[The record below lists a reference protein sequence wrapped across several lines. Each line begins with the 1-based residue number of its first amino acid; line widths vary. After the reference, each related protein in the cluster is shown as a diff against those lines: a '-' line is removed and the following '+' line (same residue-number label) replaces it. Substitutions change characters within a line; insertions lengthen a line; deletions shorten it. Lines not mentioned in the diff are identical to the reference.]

1 MIKKFMVSVLVAA
14 SLPSIASVN
23 YSNCNHGLATGR
35 IAKNGEI
42 QPREGLEKI
51 TKQTETKDGTQVTF
65 EGTDPRFPYKETVL
79 FNKDAQG
86 RLAGYTQDLQYSKL
100 SKKEKNQIKYNEAYL
115 LANGNYPG
123 QCAAVSFGSDS
134 RETSHHRGDC
144 SGVYVF
150 DEKGNRVMLDYDTVT
165 KKNFNA
171 KKMGMSWELFSELKS
186 AYKKNQ
192 DVKKRLAEAY
202 MGFMDDKG
210 WLFPTG
216 EKATFKVDES
226 KCSVEKIDTLL
237 VNGVNN
243 SISESNKYDAN
254 KCDSIMPKLNKAQN
268 ELMSCA
274 MKEKDIV
281 REILGIPQGEIF
293 ISTDEQVQFD
303 TDFPQNNRDIIRKM
317 YTNCQVY
324 GSMDISSRSS
334 SQNPGGAKKE

>member
-1 MIKKFMVSVLVAA
+1 MKKMIFAFIITS
-14 SLPSIASVN
+14 PIFASVD
-23 YSNCNHGLATGR
+23 YSGCDHGLATGR
-35 IAKNGEI
+35 ITKDGKI
-42 QPREGLEKI
+42 QPRESLEKV
-51 TKQTETKDGTQVTF
+51 TKQTESKSGIEVTF

-79 FNKDAQG
+79 FNKDDQG
-86 RLAGYTQDLQYSKL
+86 RIAGYTQDLQFSKL

-123 QCAAVSFGSDS
+123 QCAAVTFGSES
-134 RETSHHRGDC
+134 RATTHQRGDC

-165 KKNFNA
+165 KKNFNE
-171 KKMGMSWELFSELKS
+171 KKMGMSWQLFSELKS

-226 KCSVEKIDTLL
+226 KCAVEKIDTLL

-243 SISESNKYDAN
+243 SIIESNKFDAN
-254 KCDSIMPKLNKAQN
+254 KCDSIMPKLKSAQSQ
-268 ELMSCA
+268 LMSCA

-281 REILGIPQGEIF
+281 RDILGIPQDEIF
-293 ISTDEQVQFD
+293 ISADEQVQFD
-303 TDFPQNNRDIIRKM
+303 TDFPNNNRDIIRKM
-317 YTNCQVY
+317 YTNCQIY
-324 GSMDISSRSS
+324 GSMSPVARKTSERDPSVNK
-334 SQNPGGAKKE
+334 Q